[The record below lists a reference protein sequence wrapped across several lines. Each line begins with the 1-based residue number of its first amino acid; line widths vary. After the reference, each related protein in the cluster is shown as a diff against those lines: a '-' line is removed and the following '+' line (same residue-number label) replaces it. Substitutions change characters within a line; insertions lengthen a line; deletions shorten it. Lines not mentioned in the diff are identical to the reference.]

1 MCGAREKT
9 TPLLANFPPKFV
21 GKKDAQLVEVRLG
34 LCSSPCPLRVGQ
46 SRRISEFTGASG
58 LHSRAIPA
66 IINRHRGR
74 AAANHECYRPQT
86 GQRAACHF
94 TTRSSWDAGRG
105 RAGRR
110 ADCVCVC
117 VCVPS
122 LANSLRKLFLAEQHG
137 CTAAESGA
145 RQAPCCSNSRN
156 SNRRSSS
163 SSSSSGGNQK
173 RWIRRQRSPT
183 AYN

>member
-1 MCGAREKT
+1 MPGKKT

-21 GKKDAQLVEVRLG
+21 GKKDAQLVGTFRIVFLTLPAASRAESENFRIHGVRRGSIPARFPRLLIVTAAGWPPIMNATAHRLG
-34 LCSSPCPLRVGQ
+34 SAL
-46 SRRISEFTGASG
+46 
-58 LHSRAIPA
+58 PA
-66 IINRHRGR
+66 TLQPGVHGMQ
-74 AAANHECYRPQT
+74 AAAGQADGQT
-86 GQRAACHF
+86 L
-94 TTRSSWDAGRG
+94 
-105 RAGRR
+105 
-110 ADCVCVC
+110 CVCVC
-117 VCVPS
+117 VSPFS
-122 LANSLRKLFLAEQHG
+122 RDSLRKLFLAEQHG